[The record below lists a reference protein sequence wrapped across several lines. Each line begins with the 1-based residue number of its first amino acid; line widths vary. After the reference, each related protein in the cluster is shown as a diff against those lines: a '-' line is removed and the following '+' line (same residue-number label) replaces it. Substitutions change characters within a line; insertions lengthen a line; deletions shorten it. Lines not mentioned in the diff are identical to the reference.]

1 MNIVLTG
8 ATGYIGSATL
18 EALLA
23 HEHDVTAIVRSEASA
38 KAVERDRVTPIVGDI
53 TDIAWMTERL
63 RAADGAIHLA
73 TGDDGKVMDDAVASA
88 ALKAFAGTE
97 KPYVHTGGVWVWGT
111 HDSIVESEKQNPPK
125 ITAWRDDV
133 EKRVLAPGIR
143 GSVVAPAIVY
153 GYGAG
158 IPRAAIVDAPK
169 TGGSLHLVGD
179 GQQHW
184 ATVHVDDL
192 AELYVAVLEKAPGG
206 DIYIGASGAS
216 PTVLELAEAL
226 NGVGNTRAE
235 TLDESRARLGAD
247 FADALL
253 LSQQATGNTAKN
265 LFKWIPTRPTLV
277 ALLRDGYPSDR

>member
-18 EALLA
+18 RALLDRG
-23 HEHDVTAIVRSEASA
+23 HDVTALVRSEASA
-38 KAVERDRVTPIVGDI
+38 KTVEGDRVTPVVCDI
-53 TDIAWMTERL
+53 TDVTRLAEQL

-73 TGDDGKVMDDAVASA
+73 TTDDGKAMDDAVVSA
-88 ALKAFAGTE
+88 VLKAFAGTE
-97 KPYVHTGGVWVWGT
+97 KPYVHTGGIWVWGAS
-111 HDSIVESEKQNPPK
+111 DSIVESEKQHPAM
-125 ITAWRDDV
+125 IAAWRGDI
-133 EKRVLAPGIR
+133 EKRVLAPSIR

-158 IPRAAIVDAPK
+158 IPKGTIVDAP
-169 TGGSLHLVGD
+169 TTDGRLHMIGD
-179 GQQHW
+179 GSQHW

-192 AELYVAVLEKAPGG
+192 AELYVSVLEKAPGG
-206 DIYIGASGAS
+206 DIYIGASGAN

-226 NGVGNTRAE
+226 NGVGNTVAE
-235 TLDESRARLGAD
+235 TPEESRARLGTD

-265 LFKWIPTRPTLV
+265 LFSWTPSRPTMV

>member
-18 EALLA
+18 RALLA
-23 HEHDVTAIVRSEASA
+23 HDHDVTALVRSEAA
-38 KAVERDRVTPIVGDI
+38 ARAVEQDRVTPVVGDI
-53 TDIAWMTERL
+53 TDVAWMAEKL

-73 TGDDGKVMDDAVASA
+73 TSDDGEAMDDAVASA
-88 ALKAFAGTE
+88 VLKAFAGSE

-111 HDSIVESEKQNPPK
+111 GDSIVESEKQRPPQ
-125 ITAWRDDV
+125 ITAWRDKI
-133 EKRVLAPGIR
+133 EQRILAPGIR

-153 GYGAG
+153 GYGTG
-158 IPRAAIVDAPK
+158 IPKASIVDAP
-169 TGGSLHLVGD
+169 TTDGSLHLIGD
-179 GQQHW
+179 GDQHW

-192 AELYVAVLEKAPGG
+192 AELFVAVLEKAPGG
-206 DIYIGASGAS
+206 DIYIGASGAN

-226 NGVGNTRAE
+226 NGVGKTVAE
-235 TLDESRARLGAD
+235 TPEESRERLGED

-265 LFKWIPTRPTLV
+265 LFSWKPVRPTLV
-277 ALLRDGYPSDR
+277 ELLRDGYPSDR

>member
-18 EALLA
+18 KALLA
-23 HEHDVTAIVRSEASA
+23 HGHDVTALVRSEESA
-38 KAVERDRVTPIVGDI
+38 RAVQRDGVTPVVGDI
-53 TDIAWMTERL
+53 TDVAWMAEKL
-63 RAADGAIHLA
+63 RSAEGAIHLA
-73 TGDDGKVMDDAVASA
+73 TTDDGEAMDDAVASA
-88 ALKAFAGTE
+88 VLKAFPGTE

-111 HDSIVESEKQNPPK
+111 GDSIVESDPQRPPK
-125 ITAWRDDV
+125 ITSWRGRV
-133 EKRVLAPGIR
+133 EQRILTPGIR

-158 IPRAAIVDAPK
+158 IPKMTLVDAPTTDGK
-169 TGGSLHLVGD
+169 AHVIGD
-179 GQQHW
+179 GTQHW

-206 DIYIGASGAS
+206 DLYIGASGSS

-226 NGVGNTRAE
+226 NGVGNTRVE
-235 TLDESRARLGAD
+235 TPDESRGRLGAD

-253 LSQQATGNTAKN
+253 LSQQATGSTAKN
-265 LFKWIPTRPTLV
+265 LFSWSPTRPSLV
-277 ALLRDGYPSDR
+277 ELLRDGYPGDR